1 MKAPTATKRARLF
14 GTAALDITSHGIP
27 NVVQSRHPLRRVLTG
42 LAAAVAVL
50 GLSQT
55 AARAAAYLDTDG
67 GASGFQAADGATYLL
82 FRPSGR
88 DAVTPMG
95 IVDGP

>member
-1 MKAPTATKRARLF
+1 MKATTATIRARLV

-27 NVVQSRHPLRRVLTG
+27 YVVQSRHPLRRLLTG

-50 GLSQT
+50 GLSQP

-67 GASGFQAADGATYLL
+67 GTGGFQAADGATYLL
-82 FRPSGR
+82 FHPPGG
-88 DAVTPMG
+88 DAAMG
-95 IVDGP
+95 IVDGR